1 MRNKDSRNV
10 PKSGTVKTNK
20 TKKTTASPRQK
31 VKPQVKAQPHGTPQT
46 TSRSKKKT
54 DGRVLRTRN
63 ALGDALV
70 ALMQE
75 KNFNDITVQQ
85 VLDRAGVGRATFY
98 AHYSDKEDLFIS
110 DVEEFF
116 TMVASLLKR
125 KNVDPKRLVPIR
137 ELFSHLQD
145 VREFY
150 MALVASGKANDVREL
165 GRGIFARS
173 IEERLQAAGV
183 QAGPVQLAAQ
193 ANALAGSMFA
203 LLDWWIDKGMKTD
216 PQELDDLFHRMA
228 WKGLETC

>member
-1 MRNKDSRNV
+1 M
-10 PKSGTVKTNK
+10 
-20 TKKTTASPRQK
+20 
-31 VKPQVKAQPHGTPQT
+31 KAGNT
-46 TSRSKKKT
+46 KKKT
-54 DGRVLRTRN
+54 KSHPKSQKKTDRRILQTRD

-70 ALMQE
+70 ALMHE
-75 KNFNDITVQQ
+75 KNFDDITVQQ

-98 AHYSDKEDLFIS
+98 AHYRDKEDLFMS
-110 DVEEFF
+110 DVEDFF
-116 TMVASLLKR
+116 TMAASLLKR
-125 KNVDPKRLVPIR
+125 HTVNPKRLAPIK
-137 ELFSHLQD
+137 ELFSHMLD

-183 QAGPVQLAAQ
+183 QAHPVQRAAQ
-193 ANALAGSMFA
+193 AHALAGSMFS

-228 WKGLETC
+228 WKGLD

>member
-10 PKSGTVKTNK
+10 PKSGTVKTTK

-31 VKPQVKAQPHGTPQT
+31 AKPQVKAQPHGTPQT

-63 ALGDALV
+63 SLGDALV

-183 QAGPVQLAAQ
+183 QADPIQLAAQ

>member
-63 ALGDALV
+63 SLGDALV

-137 ELFSHLQD
+137 ELFSHLHD

-183 QAGPVQLAAQ
+183 QADPIQLAAQ